1 VLAARHTATF
11 FLASLW
17 LSFAAIAASAP
28 RVTLG
33 EVAVTGIAVE
43 GGDVYAWLGLPYAE
57 PPVGALRWD
66 RPRATG
72 PLSDFA
78 ATAFA
83 PACMQGDYLVNWYR
97 DLIAEFGGDPDDFP
111 PAAVSEDCLYLN
123 IWRPRT
129 VPADG
134 LPVMVW
140 IHGGSHRGGW
150 SYEPNYMG
158 ENLARQGVVVVS
170 IAYRLDVFG
179 FFSHPDLATANFGL
193 LDQVAALEWVQKH
206 IAAFGGNPAN
216 VTVFGESAGAASIG
230 YLLAAPVARGLF
242 ARAIHQSAGYQS
254 LTTDTREA
262 FVATGRALEQ
272 AVLAPAHDGAGN
284 TDSFAGGLAALRRVP
299 AERLLAAAEAVFGDS
314 ASTYRPDVVVDG
326 SVVLEPFA
334 ASVAAGHIAA
344 VDLLIGTN
352 ADEWRMYL
360 ENDPEAQLEKRLDAL
375 ARSAPAAAAMIRET
389 RADAGSSRALDRLIT
404 AEQFVCPSLA
414 LAQAVNA
421 AGGNSFVYYFDRVRD
436 DPAARRI
443 GAYHGAEIPYVFD
456 THDNWLRTD
465 AIDRRLTGEIMR
477 FWASFART
485 GQPQDDDLPEWPPF
499 NAGTAETMRLGDALG
514 ILPHPEHA
522 LCAAMG
528 SPARVPE
535 P

>member
-1 VLAARHTATF
+1 MRAARGAATF
-11 FLASLW
+11 FLAALW
-17 LSFAAIAASAP
+17 LSFVAVAASAP

-33 EVAVTGIAVE
+33 EVTVTGIAGE

-57 PPVGALRWD
+57 PPVGALRWH
-66 RPRATG
+66 RPLAAG
-72 PLSDFA
+72 PEASFA

-83 PACMQGDYLVNWYR
+83 PACMQGNYMVDWYR

-111 PAAVSEDCLYLN
+111 RPAVSEDCLYLN

-129 VPADG
+129 VPAGG

-150 SYEPNYMG
+150 SYEPNYLG

-242 ARAIHQSAGYQS
+242 ARAIHQSAGYQYV
-254 LTTDTREA
+254 TTDTREA
-262 FVATGRALEQ
+262 FLATGRALEQ
-272 AVLAPAHDGAGN
+272 AVLAPARDSAGN
-284 TDSFAGGLAALRRVP
+284 TDNPSGGLAALRRVP
-299 AERLLAAAEAVFGDS
+299 AEQLLAAAEAVFGNSVS
-314 ASTYRPDVVVDG
+314 AYRPDVVIDG

-334 ASVAAGHIAA
+334 ASVAAGRVAA

-360 ENDPEAQLEKRLDAL
+360 ENDPEAQLEQRLDAL
-375 ARSAPAAAAMIRET
+375 AESAPAAAAMIRET
-389 RADAGSSRALDRLIT
+389 RAEAGSIRALDRLIT

-414 LAQAVNA
+414 LAQAVAA
-421 AGGNSFVYYFDRVRD
+421 AGGSSFVYYFDRVRD
-436 DPAARRI
+436 SPAARRM
-443 GAYHGAEIPYVFD
+443 GAYHGAELPYVFD
-456 THDNWLRTD
+456 THDDWLQTD
-465 AIDRRLTGEIMR
+465 AIDRRLTAEIMQY
-477 FWASFART
+477 WTSFART
-485 GQPQDDDLPEWPPF
+485 GQPQDDDLPEWPAF
-499 NAGTAETMRLGDALG
+499 AAGTAETMRLGDALRV
-514 ILPHPEHA
+514 LPHPERA

-528 SPARVPE
+528 VPVRMHG